1 MHSIEQTQKMM
12 ALLQEKL
19 ASELERMI
27 EAFEKKDFTLL
38 VESTNQL
45 NLYGYRGY
53 DLTVPLNRNA
63 RFKQKSRRDFMEMIL
78 ADFEESG
85 IEVVLPSSDGYSGEA
100 IYFKAFGERLGV
112 LYGEHG
118 SVTGEV
124 GKGNTEY
131 LSYVLDG
138 HKERYQA
145 ELEKVA
151 DYDKQLD
158 VSQRLYDN
166 PELVLSEEF
175 REDRRASKSVL
186 TFRFNN
192 PKLQRVYEKFFASL
206 IDRQVGKQVLKEMQT
221 PENRKRHAD
230 RLVVLRQEKERLLQ
244 TMEQYLE
251 KIQALEKQ
259 QPEFEKVS
267 IAFFAVLEKYNIPY
281 TGRND

>member
-1 MHSIEQTQKMM
+1 MNAIEQTQKMM
-12 ALLQEKL
+12 TLLQEKL

-53 DLTVPLNRNA
+53 DLTVANKRNA
-63 RFKQKSRRDFMEMIL
+63 RFKQTSRRDFMEMIL

-118 SVTGEV
+118 SVTGEA
-124 GKGNTEY
+124 GIGNTEY

-145 ELEKVA
+145 EMEKVT
-151 DYDKQLD
+151 DYDKRLD
-158 VSQRLYDN
+158 VSQRLFDN
-166 PELVLSEEF
+166 PELILSEEF
-175 REDRRASKSVL
+175 RDDRRASKSIL
-186 TFRFNN
+186 TFRFKNI
-192 PKLQRVYEKFFASL
+192 KLQRVYEKCFASL

-221 PENRKRHAD
+221 PENRKRHAN
-230 RLVVLRQEKERLLQ
+230 RLVVLQEEKERLLE
-244 TMEQYLE
+244 TLEQYLE
-251 KIQALEKQ
+251 RIQELEKQ
-259 QPEFEKVS
+259 QPEFEKV
-267 IAFFAVLEKYNIPY
+267 ITGFFDTLEKYNMPY
-281 TGRND
+281 TGRNA

>member
-1 MHSIEQTQKMM
+1 MNAIEQTQKMM
-12 ALLQEKL
+12 TLLQEKL

-53 DLTVPLNRNA
+53 DLTVPRKHNA

-78 ADFEESG
+78 ADFEENG
-85 IEVVLPSSDGYSGEA
+85 IEVVFPSSDGYSGEA

-112 LYGEHG
+112 LYGEHEG
-118 SVTGEV
+118 VTGEA

-131 LSYVLDG
+131 LSYALNG

-145 ELEKVA
+145 EMEKVA
-151 DYDKQLD
+151 DYDKRLD
-158 VSQRLYDN
+158 VSQRLFDN
-166 PELVLSEEF
+166 PELILSEEF
-175 REDRRASKSVL
+175 REDRRASKSIL
-186 TFRFNN
+186 TFRFKNT
-192 PKLQRVYEKFFASL
+192 KLQRVYEKCFASL

-221 PENRKRHAD
+221 PENRKRHEN
-230 RLVVLRQEKERLLQ
+230 RLVVLKEEKERLLK
-244 TMEQYLE
+244 TIEQYEE

-259 QPEFEKVS
+259 QPEFEKV
-267 IAFFAVLEKYNIPY
+267 ITAFFTILEKYNISY
-281 TGRND
+281 AGRND